1 MIDQLRKIAE
11 NIGQLLEEDEFPFSI
26 RPDYLAE
33 AVRAYPV
40 HGGKRLRPALLIWSC
55 GLLGGEEEK
64 ALYPAAAVEVYH
76 NWTLVHDDIIDQDDT
91 RRGMPT
97 AHVQLAT
104 VMKERFGLPPEE
116 AARAG
121 RDFAI
126 LAGDLQ
132 QGWANDLL
140 LRSTE
145 HGVSAEVAVALSRN
159 LQKLANCEL
168 ICGEA
173 LDVEFSLRELAELH
187 PDSLRRMLSGKTSAL
202 LEFCTQTGGMIALNE
217 SDPEREEI
225 VRLGQFARAAGI
237 AFQLRDDYLG
247 IFGDFH
253 SLGKPLGNDLREGK
267 ATILLLETM
276 RMASPADREE
286 LQSLIGLP
294 EYPTETLERVRRIMR
309 DSGAAAATAAEAAQL
324 AEQAKNILRGFPDTP
339 ARQNMLDLVNF
350 LINRER

>member
-1 MIDQLRKIAE
+1 MIDPLRKIAE
-11 NIGQLLEEDEFPFSI
+11 TIDRLLAEDPFPFSI

-40 HGGKRLRPALLIWSC
+40 RGGKRLRPALLIWSC
-55 GLLGGEEEK
+55 GLLGGDEEK
-64 ALYPAAAVEVYH
+64 AFYPAAAVEVWH
-76 NWTLVHDDIIDQDDT
+76 NWTLVHDDIIDRDDT

-97 AHVQLAT
+97 AHVQLAS
-104 VMKERFGLPPEE
+104 VMRERFRLPREE
-116 AARAG
+116 AVRAG

-140 LRSTE
+140 LRSAE
-145 HGVSAEVAVALSRN
+145 HGVPADVAVALSRN
-159 LQKLANCEL
+159 LQKLANREL

-173 LDVEFSLRELAELH
+173 LDIEFSLRDLAELH

-202 LEFCTQTGGMIALNE
+202 LEFCTESGGMIALE
-217 SDPEREEI
+217 TCDPEREEI
-225 VRLGQFARAAGI
+225 VRLGEFAHAAGI

-247 IFGDFH
+247 IFGDFQ

-267 ATILLLETM
+267 ATVLLLETM
-276 RMASPADREE
+276 RMANAADREE
-286 LQSLIGLP
+286 LRSLIGLR
-294 EYPTETLERVRRIMR
+294 EYSAETLNRVRRIVR

-339 ARQNMLDLVNF
+339 CRQHMLDLVNF
-350 LINRER
+350 LITRER

>member
-11 NIGQLLEEDEFPFSI
+11 NIDRLLAEDEFPFSI

-33 AVRAYPV
+33 AVRVYPV
-40 HGGKRLRPALLIWSC
+40 RGGKRLRPALLIWSC
-55 GLLGGEEEK
+55 GLLGGDEEK

-97 AHVQLAT
+97 AHVQLGS
-104 VMKERFGLPPEE
+104 VMEERFQLPT
-116 AARAG
+116 ADAVRAG

-145 HGVSAEVAVALSRN
+145 HGVSAEVAVAISRN
-159 LQKLANCEL
+159 LQKLANREL

-173 LDVEFSLRELAELH
+173 LDIEFSLRDLSEVH

-202 LEFCTQTGGMIALNE
+202 LEFCTETGGMIALNE
-217 SDPEREEI
+217 CDPGREEI
-225 VRLGQFARAAGI
+225 VQLGEFAHAAGI

-247 IFGDFH
+247 IFGDFQ

-276 RMASPADREE
+276 RMANAADREE
-286 LQSLIGLP
+286 NEEGVCCVAAALPDVYGEYRYAFSVSAPSSRMSEEKIAEIGRLV
-294 EYPTETLERVRRIMR
+294 TET
-309 DSGAAAATAAEAAQL
+309 AAKISCHDE
-324 AEQAKNILRGFPDTP
+324 
-339 ARQNMLDLVNF
+339 
-350 LINRER
+350 

>member
-11 NIGQLLEEDEFPFSI
+11 SIDQLLAKDEFPFSI
-26 RPDYLAE
+26 RPDYLAD

-40 HGGKRLRPALLIWSC
+40 RGGKRLRPALLIWSC
-55 GLLGGEEEK
+55 GLLGGDEEK

-76 NWTLVHDDIIDQDDT
+76 NWTLVHDDIIDRDDT

-97 AHVQLAT
+97 AHVQLAAELQ
-104 VMKERFGLPPEE
+104 KRFQLSPEQ
-116 AARAG
+116 AARSG
-121 RDFAI
+121 EDFAI

-159 LQKLANCEL
+159 LQKLANREL

-173 LDVEFSLRELAELH
+173 LDIEFSLRELSELH

-202 LEFCTQTGGMIALNE
+202 LEFCTEAGGMIALDECN
-217 SDPEREEI
+217 PEREEI
-225 VRLGQFARAAGI
+225 VRLGEFAHAAGI
-237 AFQLRDDYLG
+237 AFQLRDDHLG
-247 IFGDFH
+247 IFGDFQ

-276 RMASPADREE
+276 RMANAADREE

-294 EYPTETLERVRRIMR
+294 EYTTETLNRVRRIMR
-309 DSGAAAATAAEAAQL
+309 DSGAVAATAAEAAHL
-324 AEQAKNILRGFPDTP
+324 AEQARNILRGFPDN
-339 ARQNMLDLVNF
+339 ACRQNMLDLINF

>member
-11 NIGQLLEEDEFPFSI
+11 NIDRLLAEDEFPFSI

-40 HGGKRLRPALLIWSC
+40 RGGKRLRPALLIWSC
-55 GLLGGEEEK
+55 GLLGGDEEK

-97 AHVQLAT
+97 AHVQLGS
-104 VMKERFGLPPEE
+104 VMEERFQLPT
-116 AARAG
+116 ADAVRAG

-145 HGVSAEVAVALSRN
+145 HGVSAEVAVAISRN
-159 LQKLANCEL
+159 LQKLANREL

-173 LDVEFSLRELAELH
+173 LDIEFSLRDLSEVH

-202 LEFCTQTGGMIALNE
+202 LEFCTETGGMIALNE
-217 SDPEREEI
+217 CDPGREEI
-225 VRLGQFARAAGI
+225 VQLGEFAHAAGI

-247 IFGDFH
+247 IFGDFQ

-276 RMASPADREE
+276 RMANAADREE

-294 EYPTETLERVRRIMR
+294 EYSGETLDRVRRIMR
-309 DSGAAAATAAEAAQL
+309 DSGAAAASVAEAAHL
-324 AEQAKNILRGFPDTP
+324 AEQTRNILRGFPDNP
-339 ARQNMLDLVNF
+339 CRQHMLDLVNF

>member
-11 NIGQLLEEDEFPFSI
+11 SIDQLLAEDEFPFSI

-40 HGGKRLRPALLIWSC
+40 RGGKRLRPALLIWSC
-55 GLLGGEEEK
+55 GLLGGDEAK

-76 NWTLVHDDIIDQDDT
+76 NWTLVHDDIIDRDDT

-104 VMKERFGLPPEE
+104 ELQKRFQLSPEQ

-121 RDFAI
+121 EDFAI

-145 HGVSAEVAVALSRN
+145 HGVPAEVAVALSRN
-159 LQKLANCEL
+159 LQKLANREL
-168 ICGEA
+168 ISGEA
-173 LDVEFSLRELAELH
+173 LDVEFSLRGLAELH

-202 LEFCTQTGGMIALNE
+202 LEFCTESGGMLALEECN
-217 SDPEREEI
+217 PAREEI
-225 VRLGQFARAAGI
+225 VRLGEFAHAAGI

-247 IFGDFH
+247 IFGDFQ

-276 RMASPADREE
+276 RMANSADREE

-294 EYPTETLERVRRIMR
+294 EYSTETLNRVRRIMR
-309 DSGAAAATAAEAAQL
+309 DSGAAAATTAEAAQL
-324 AEQAKNILRGFPDTP
+324 AEQARNILRGFPDN
-339 ARQNMLDLVNF
+339 ACRQNMLDLINF

>member
-1 MIDQLRKIAE
+1 MC
-11 NIGQLLEEDEFPFSI
+11 I
-26 RPDYLAE
+26 RD
-33 AVRAYPV
+33 
-40 HGGKRLRPALLIWSC
+40 S
-55 GLLGGEEEK
+55 
-64 ALYPAAAVEVYH
+64 

>member
-1 MIDQLRKIAE
+1 MIDQLRKIVE
-11 NIGQLLEEDEFPFSI
+11 NIDRLLAEDPFPFSI

-33 AVRAYPV
+33 AVRDYPV
-40 HGGKRLRPALLIWSC
+40 RGGKRLRPALLIWSC
-55 GLLGGEEEK
+55 GLLGGDEEK

-97 AHVQLAT
+97 AHVQLAS
-104 VMKERFGLPPEE
+104 VMRERFHLPPEK
-116 AARAG
+116 AVRAG

-140 LRSTE
+140 LRSAE
-145 HGVSAEVAVALSRN
+145 HGVPADVAVALSRN
-159 LQKLANCEL
+159 LQKLANREL

-173 LDVEFSLRELAELH
+173 LDIEFSLRNLAELH

-202 LEFCTQTGGMIALNE
+202 LEFCTESGGMIALE
-217 SDPEREEI
+217 TCDPEQEEI
-225 VRLGQFARAAGI
+225 VRLGEFAHAAGI

-247 IFGDFH
+247 IFGDFQ

-267 ATILLLETM
+267 ATVLLLETM
-276 RMASPADREE
+276 RMANSVDREE

-294 EYPTETLERVRRIMR
+294 EYSAETLNRVRRIMR

-324 AEQAKNILRGFPDTP
+324 AEQAKNILRSFPDTP
-339 ARQNMLDLVNF
+339 CRQHMLDLVNF